1 MRPLYD
7 KKNNDDDA
15 ENVVILYLENL
26 CVVHIHISL
35 HFHFITSLQPHDTQ
49 YKNEVFKMQNVKSD
63 YH

>member
-1 MRPLYD
+1 MRPFHD

-35 HFHFITSLQPHDTQ
+35 HFHFITGLQRHDTE